1 MQDTTY
7 TQAVNLKT
15 TLNYLNA
22 LKIELGN
29 ADTQQVIILKKRT
42 QPAAPPQALT
52 DSLAAME
59 SFLLAQAVT
68 EVQSQIS
75 SLQAE
80 FDALQDPQ

>member
-22 LKIELGN
+22 LKAELSD
-29 ADTQQVIILKKRT
+29 AATQKVIVLKSRP
-42 QPAAPPQALT
+42 QPAAPPAALT
-52 DSLAAME
+52 TSLAAME

-68 EVQSQIS
+68 EVQDQIDT
-75 SLQAE
+75 LQAQ
-80 FDALQDPQ
+80 FDALQDT

>member
-22 LKIELGN
+22 LKTELG

-68 EVQSQIS
+68 EVQSQID
-75 SLQAE
+75 SLQTQ